1 MKPIIP
7 RPVVNR
13 RRILLSGLAAP
24 VVLSGLRL
32 AAAQAQ
38 LPGGP
43 PAQGPLPSDPLAS
56 WNEGPAKQVILDF
69 VHATTDATSPKLV
82 PPEERIAAFDQD
94 GTLWVEH
101 PTYSQFIY
109 CLDRVPAVV
118 KAKPELAKVEPFKTV
133 LTGDREAIAKLPLRS
148 LEDIAAATLSG
159 MTVDEFDAEVREW
172 LTAAKDPRWKRPY
185 TDLTYQPMQD
195 VMRFLR
201 ANDYK
206 TYIVTGG
213 GQDFVRQY
221 AER

>member
-56 WNEGPAKQVILDF
+56 WHEGRAKQAILGF
-69 VHATTDATSPKLV
+69 VRVTTDQASPKFV
-82 PPEERIAAFDQD
+82 PPEERIAEFDQD

-101 PTYSQFIY
+101 PVYTEIMY
-109 CLDRVPAVV
+109 CLDRVGALA
-118 KAKPELAKVEPFKTV
+118 KEKPELKSRQPFKTV
-133 LTGDREAIAKLPLRS
+133 L
-148 LEDIAAATLSG
+148 SG
-159 MTVDEFDAEVREW
+159 
-172 LTAAKDPRWKRPY
+172 K
-185 TDLTYQPMQD
+185 
-195 VMRFLR
+195 
-201 ANDYK
+201 
-206 TYIVTGG
+206 
-213 GQDFVRQY
+213 
-221 AER
+221 